1 MAYNARRV
9 DTLLAIFVRVIVPVM
24 ITVGVGYLAGRLLAF
39 DLKMLARLGLY
50 VLVPCLTFTAM
61 ARTTLAAGEFG
72 RIVAFTLISVPLL
85 WGLSSVAARLLK
97 LPPAEAGAFHIS
109 ILFTNAVNFGFPVL
123 LLAYGPA
130 ALERGIVYAMT
141 AQIVMQSLGVYLAA
155 RGRSDFRSAMKRTWS
170 MPGLYAMIAG
180 ILVKALAIPVPAPL
194 FDPLKL
200 IGDSLVPFL
209 LLVMGMQLAAV
220 DLRGSWKA
228 ASVAAVLRLVVA
240 AGLSFGLARGLGLT
254 GLTRQTMILENSM
267 PSAILGVAL
276 AQEFDAA
283 PALITKII
291 FLTTL
296 AGLFTLTL
304 LLTLV

>member
-1 MAYNARRV
+1 V
-9 DTLLAIFVRVIVPVM
+9 DTLLAVFVRVIVPVM
-24 ITVGVGYLAGRLLAF
+24 VTVGVGYLAARLLVF

-72 RIVAFTLISVPLL
+72 RIVAFTLVSVPLL

-123 LLAYGPA
+123 LLAYGPS

-155 RGRSDFRSAMKRTWS
+155 RGRADFRSAMRRTWS

-220 DLRGSWKA
+220 NLRGSWKA

-254 GLTRQTMILENSM
+254 GLTRQIMILENSM

-276 AQEFDAA
+276 AQEFDTA
-283 PALITKII
+283 PELITKII

>member
-1 MAYNARRV
+1 MAYNARLV

-24 ITVGVGYLAGRLLAF
+24 ITVGVGYLAARLLVF

-72 RIVAFTLISVPLL
+72 RIVAFTLLSVPLL

-109 ILFTNAVNFGFPVL
+109 VLFTNAVNFGFPVL

-155 RGRSDFRSAMKRTWS
+155 RGRADFRSAMKRTWS

-220 DLRGSWKA
+220 NLRGSWKA

-276 AQEFDAA
+276 AQEFDTA
-283 PALITKII
+283 PELITKII

>member
-1 MAYNARRV
+1 MAYNARLV

-24 ITVGVGYLAGRLLAF
+24 ITVGVGYLAARLLVF

-97 LPPAEAGAFHIS
+97 LPAAEAGAFHIS

-155 RGRSDFRSAMKRTWS
+155 RGRADFRSAMKRTWS

-220 DLRGSWKA
+220 NLRGSWKA

-254 GLTRQTMILENSM
+254 GLTRQAMILENSM

-276 AQEFDAA
+276 AQEFETA
-283 PALITKII
+283 PELITKII